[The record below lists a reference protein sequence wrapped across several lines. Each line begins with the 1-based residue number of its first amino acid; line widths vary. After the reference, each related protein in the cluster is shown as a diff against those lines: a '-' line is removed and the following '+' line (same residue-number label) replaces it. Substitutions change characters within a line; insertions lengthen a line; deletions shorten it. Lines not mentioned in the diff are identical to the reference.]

1 MDIQKMLSDYKQ
13 LLEDTQILIRKNTD
27 TRIRNQDTMDCFEM
41 QDLERERRFL
51 HAKRQNHIN
60 FIAKLESLLQTN
72 VNL

>member
-41 QDLERERRFL
+41 QDLDCERKLL
-51 HAKRQNHIN
+51 HAKKQSYIN
-60 FIAKLESLLQTN
+60 FIAKLESLLLTN